1 MVSWLKNHRIGP
13 IGLDIDERCV
23 KLVQFSADRARLIDS
38 VRWDFARS
46 ESSGGETVGQTSIVA
61 ALREAREGRRF
72 RGREV
77 VLCLDARDLLVQ
89 NVRVPKT
96 PATPLDRL
104 VHQEAARRVPYPIA
118 ESEIRYLDV
127 ADVRQGEVAFREVIL
142 LACHRPVLEKKLEL
156 IVQAGL
162 RPVAVDVQPLAILRC
177 YAKQFRRDEDQR
189 QRAMFLHVGTTNSI
203 VVIAQGTDV
212 LFVKYLDVGGRQM
225 DEAVARHLHLSD
237 EDASALRRHNGDR
250 RADQQDPEVARGIAA
265 STRPVYD
272 QLASELSLCIRYHS
286 VTFRGQPLVR
296 LVLGGGEATVPLV
309 DAMATR
315 LDLKCELGDPLR
327 NYESSPQTVDK
338 GQWDIAAGLALR
350 DVN

>member
-1 MVSWLKNHRIGP
+1 MVSWLKNRRTSP
-13 IGLDIDERCV
+13 IGLDLDEGSI
-23 KLVQFSADRARLIDS
+23 KMVQFSADRTRVVDA
-38 VRWDFARS
+38 VRWDLRPS
-46 ESSGGETVGQTSIVA
+46 ESATKEAEGSSAVASG
-61 ALREAREGRRF
+61 LREAREGRKF

-77 VLCLDARDLLVQ
+77 ILCLDARDLLVQ

-104 VHQEAARRVPYPIA
+104 VHQEAARRVPYAIA
-118 ESEIRYLDV
+118 ESEIRFLDV

-142 LACHRPVLEKKLEL
+142 LACHRPVLEKKLEQ

-162 RPVAVDVQPLAILRC
+162 RPIAVDVQPLAILRC

-189 QRAMFLHVGTTNSI
+189 QRAMFLHVGTSNSI

-225 DEAVARHLHLSD
+225 DDAVARHLHLSE
-237 EDASALRRHNGDR
+237 EDAAALRRHNGDR

-265 STRPVYD
+265 SVRPIYD

-296 LVLGGGEATVPLV
+296 LVIGGAEAGNPLIE
-309 DAMATR
+309 AMASR
-315 LDLKCELGDPLR
+315 LDLRCELGEPLR
-327 NYESSPQTVDK
+327 NFEAAPQTSGK
-338 GQWDIAAGLALR
+338 AQWDIAAGLALR